1 VRRLGAGPPP
11 LPQLLRDTTVADRDW
26 LAHNAWALRDQPVG
40 ELLLQWVDGKR
51 TLLEIYDRLRLDEP
65 RADLR
70 VIWRYLEVLQG
81 AGWVALDA
89 VPNVETADAVA
100 PSEGRGPA

>member
-1 VRRLGAGPPP
+1 
-11 LPQLLRDTTVADRDW
+11 
-26 LAHNAWALRDQPVG
+26 VG

-70 VIWRYLEVLQG
+70 VLWRYLEVLQG
-81 AGWVALDA
+81 AGWVALDE
-89 VPNVETADAVA
+89 VPNVETADPVA
-100 PSEGRGPA
+100 PSEGRDPA